1 MRAGLIGGAAA
12 AAGLVLGTA
21 LKMIRNVRLA
31 PVASLVVGL
40 GFAAIAVFGWPLVP
54 VVLVLVPLAL
64 VMAAVGRRS

>member
-1 MRAGLIGGAAA
+1 VRAGLIGGAAA